1 MGALIRSL
9 HCRAILLDL
18 DGVLV
23 DSRRCVELVWHAW
36 AAERGLDP
44 APFLAVAHG
53 RRISETIRM
62 VRPDM
67 DAAAEAA
74 VLDAME
80 ETETR
85 GLAPFPGAADLVA
98 ALGESRHA
106 VVTSGNRMV
115 ATLRLSTAGLPAPRT
130 FVTAG
135 DVRRG
140 KPDPEGYLLAA
151 GKLGV
156 APEDCLVIED
166 SPPGVAAGKAA
177 GMRVVAVLTT
187 HAAEQLALADVRLGA
202 LAALR
207 VDGAGTGLDVS
218 Y

>member
-1 MGALIRSL
+1 M
-9 HCRAILLDL
+9 HCRAILFDL

-85 GLAPFPGAADLVA
+85 GLAPFPGAAALRGV
-98 ALGESRHA
+98 LGESRHA
-106 VVTSGNRMV
+106 IVTSGSRAV
-115 ATLRLSTAGLPAPRT
+115 ATLRLTTAGLAIPPV
-130 FVTAG
+130 FVTAS

-140 KPDPEGYLLAA
+140 KPDPEGYRLAA
-151 GKLGV
+151 GRLGV
-156 APEDCLVIED
+156 PPAECVVVED

-177 GMRVVAVLTT
+177 GMRVIAVLTT
-187 HAAEQLALADVRLGA
+187 HAREQLALADVRLGA
-202 LAALR
+202 LAHLHVETAE
-207 VDGAGTGLDVS
+207 AGLNVT